1 MCRVNIVSASF
12 ARKLSDCWIEVGP
25 TRRQLLCICS
35 ALHQNGFVAHSVCA
49 TLTLL
54 RQSHVDSVMYV
65 QNEAALKTRI
75 RSVADEMRSNSSL
88 STCFRKASAV
98 RQLTLRATRILPKAR
113 CGFSPV
119 PCPIPSS
126 AHAERPTARDAQRAE
141 RELRTAR
148 RSSGAELISWIRRAS
163 AAQPE

>member
-35 ALHQNGFVAHSVCA
+35 ALQQNGFVAHSVGA

-98 RQLTLRATRILPKAR
+98 RELTLRAKRILPKA
-113 CGFSPV
+113 GV
-119 PCPIPSS
+119 
-126 AHAERPTARDAQRAE
+126 
-141 RELRTAR
+141 
-148 RSSGAELISWIRRAS
+148 AS
-163 AAQPE
+163 AQGPAKLRSRHARQPETPNAPSES